1 MPLAVLE
8 GQQQPDRSRVRTECV
23 GAAQLSSWAAKL
35 KTREAG
41 LDEKPP
47 EEAPQRRMHSDQIDH
62 RSIQKRSTKSID
74 LESWRRRSGERG
86 AAQPLSEDAA

>member
-1 MPLAVLE
+1 VGGKTRDAGL
-8 GQQQPDRSRVRTECV
+8 

-47 EEAPQRRMHSDQIDH
+47 EAGLDEKPPEEAPR
-62 RSIQKRSTKSID
+62 TPNA
-74 LESWRRRSGERG
+74 L
-86 AAQPLSEDAA
+86 

>member
-1 MPLAVLE
+1 MPLTHLEPGGTSRASSEDGADMPLAVLE

-47 EEAPQRRMHSDQIDH
+47 EEAPR
-62 RSIQKRSTKSID
+62 TPNA
-74 LESWRRRSGERG
+74 L
-86 AAQPLSEDAA
+86 

>member
-41 LDEKPP
+41 LGEKPP
-47 EEAPQRRMHSDQIDH
+47 EEAPR
-62 RSIQKRSTKSID
+62 TPNA
-74 LESWRRRSGERG
+74 L
-86 AAQPLSEDAA
+86 

>member
-47 EEAPQRRMHSDQIDH
+47 EEAPRTPKKTSVGPAHGKVYCAYWSRLTATVRVSVTPSSGGMS
-62 RSIQKRSTKSID
+62 KS
-74 LESWRRRSGERG
+74 
-86 AAQPLSEDAA
+86 